1 MSRTLDYTKQGFS
14 MSEGGWGTRRRNLVI
29 KAILSLHKENI
40 GKLLDPHI
48 YVTAN
53 SIIANVIKC
62 EKSTLM
68 CSLWRADRLAWVI
81 KNKFV

>member
-40 GKLLDPHI
+40 GKLLDLR
-48 YVTAN
+48 YSELN
-53 SIIANVIKC
+53 YSK
-62 EKSTLM
+62 
-68 CSLWRADRLAWVI
+68 R
-81 KNKFV
+81 NKV